1 MNDKE
6 QKIFF
11 YTTFGCHLCEK
22 VEAMLIEISHQF
34 RDKFHYQIVAF
45 DIIDDDKIFEQYRYS
60 IPVLKKEK
68 DGDELGWPFD
78 YQQLCDWLDLN

>member
-34 RDKFHYQIVAF
+34 KDKFHYQIIPF
-45 DIIDDDKIFEQYRYS
+45 DIIDDDEIFAQYRYS
-60 IPVLKKEK
+60 IPVLQKEK
-68 DGDELGWPFD
+68 DVEELGWPFD
-78 YQQLCDWLDLN
+78 YQQLCDWLELS